1 MTIDY
6 TKFKLLKTLEGH
18 SNNVNSVAFSPD
30 GTKIISGSEDG
41 IIKIWEAN
49 SGKCIQTLKGYS
61 SKVESVA
68 WSPDGKYIVCGG
80 DGRHVKIWET
90 NSWESIKT
98 LEINSCYAYSVAWS
112 PDGKY
117 IVCGESGGLKIFDA
131 NSGENIKYMSK
142 ILYRDMLILPSS
154 NFSMNFSNFSMEK
167 SVSWSPDSKY
177 IVSGSYC
184 GNLEVWNGNVKI
196 WDVNSGICIKTIK
209 VIGNYSK
216 FVNSVCWSPDGKYI
230 VIVHDEG
237 SVYIWDVNSRKCIQ
251 NLTRCLEP
259 ARSVSWSPDG
269 KYIVIGYSF
278 SDSILLPGCGIRI
291 FDANSGKKIK
301 TLKGHSSIVSS
312 VACSPD
318 GKYIVSGS
326 WDKTIRI
333 WGVK

>member
-18 SNNVNSVAFSPD
+18 SNHVNSVAFSPD

-68 WSPDGKYIVCGG
+68 WSPDGKYIVCGE
-80 DGRHVKIWET
+80 DGGHVKMWEA
-90 NSWESIKT
+90 NSWERIKT

-117 IVCGESGGLKIFDA
+117 IVCGESRGLKIFDA
-131 NSGENIKYMSK
+131 NSGEIIKNMSK
-142 ILYRDMLILPSS
+142 ILYRDMLILQSS
-154 NFSMNFSNFSMEK
+154 NFSIEK

-177 IVSGSYC
+177 IVSGSYY

-209 VIGNYSK
+209 VIEKTHSN
-216 FVNSVCWSPDGKYI
+216 VRSVSWSPDGKYI
-230 VIVHDEG
+230 VIVHEEG
-237 SVYIWDVNSRKCIQ
+237 YVYIWDVNSRKCIQ
-251 NLTRCLEP
+251 NLTRCLEH
-259 ARSVSWSPDG
+259 AYSVSWSPDG

-301 TLKGHSSIVSS
+301 TLKGHSLIVSS